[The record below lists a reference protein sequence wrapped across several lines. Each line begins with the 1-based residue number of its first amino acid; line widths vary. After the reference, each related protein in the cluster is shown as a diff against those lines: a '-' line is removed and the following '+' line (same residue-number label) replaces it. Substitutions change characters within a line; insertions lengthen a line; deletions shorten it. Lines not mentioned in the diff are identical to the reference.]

1 MLVLPVTETT
11 GKGLTVNCEMVV
23 AWQLPIEFLYAKMCV
38 PADNFEASS
47 TPLTLMADDGPENT
61 PPAGTPD
68 SCTEALWQT
77 GGTGVT
83 VGVTG

>member
-47 TPLTLMADDGPENT
+47 TPLTLMADDGPER
-61 PPAGTPD
+61 AV
-68 SCTEALWQT
+68 ALLFYRKVYLWSLP
-77 GGTGVT
+77 VPRCP
-83 VGVTG
+83 